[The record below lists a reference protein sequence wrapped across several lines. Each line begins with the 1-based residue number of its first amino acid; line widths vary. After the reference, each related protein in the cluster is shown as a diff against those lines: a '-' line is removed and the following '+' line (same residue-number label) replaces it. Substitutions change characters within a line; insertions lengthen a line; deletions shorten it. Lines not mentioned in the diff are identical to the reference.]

1 MADPVVELLLVQ
13 VQPTNYRPRL
23 LLLEQLLE
31 SGPAGDCGQQ
41 SHHPALP
48 FRAMVISDGG

>member
-13 VQPTNYRPRL
+13 AQVANYRPRL

-31 SGPAGDCGQQ
+31 SGSAGDCGQQ
-41 SHHPALP
+41 PHSPALP
-48 FRAMVISDGG
+48 FRGIGHL